1 MAITPAMIEEMLE
14 RLFLKHRES
23 MVQEIIKAVTPPV
36 VAPAAAAP
44 ATPRY
49 SMEDIH
55 TFYLWAARRAE
66 WDGPYYI
73 NRRGDVMGDDLC
85 WRGRYN
91 GTYIKKVEEPELST
105 DCLVLEKELRN
116 WVPPATPGGL
126 ATLVAPVTPAASV
139 SVPPATT
146 PAATPAVAPA
156 APTPA
161 PDPST
166 HPKGIKYNT
175 RYFWEITYSLWY
187 HGDRVTIPTE
197 YKKYM
202 HLEGAFLGA
211 YMEQYDIDGLFEK
224 DEDGEMN
231 EYHKVCD
238 LIDYFPNWSTI
249 SEKWKRV
256 FQTYSW
262 TETDHIRLL
271 DTLYWAERQECF
283 RVLL

>member
-1 MAITPAMIEEMLE
+1 M
-14 RLFLKHRES
+14 FLKHRES
-23 MVQEIIKAVTPPV
+23 MVQEIIKAVTPPLTTPL
-36 VAPAAAAP
+36 APH
-44 ATPRY
+44 TP
-49 SMEDIH
+49 
-55 TFYLWAARRAE
+55 
-66 WDGPYYI
+66 
-73 NRRGDVMGDDLC
+73 
-85 WRGRYN
+85 
-91 GTYIKKVEEPELST
+91 
-105 DCLVLEKELRN
+105 
-116 WVPPATPGGL
+116 VP
-126 ATLVAPVTPAASV
+126 V
-139 SVPPATT
+139 TT
-146 PAATPAVAPA
+146 PA
-156 APTPA
+156 A

-175 RYFWEITYSLWY
+175 RYFWEITYNLDY
-187 HGDRVTIPTE
+187 NGDRRTIPAE

-211 YMEQYDIDGLFEK
+211 YLEDYKLHGEFEK
-224 DEDGEMN
+224 DEDGETK
-231 EYHKVCD
+231 EYHEVCD